1 VILIMATPDTDAAI
15 VAEYGDEAD
24 DGGAR
29 P

>member
-1 VILIMATPDTDAAI
+1 MATPDIDAAI